1 MRWTFIISDVYQMNR
16 YCIVQSV
23 LCEPFIF
30 MLSMKCIIILSGMYE
45 YEMNILLI
53 RQLQLKTGRVL
64 CYLIWT

>member
-1 MRWTFIISDVYQMNR
+1 MRWTFIISDVYQMDR
-16 YCIVQSV
+16 YCIIQSV

-45 YEMNILLI
+45 MNILLI

-64 CYLIWT
+64 CYIIWT